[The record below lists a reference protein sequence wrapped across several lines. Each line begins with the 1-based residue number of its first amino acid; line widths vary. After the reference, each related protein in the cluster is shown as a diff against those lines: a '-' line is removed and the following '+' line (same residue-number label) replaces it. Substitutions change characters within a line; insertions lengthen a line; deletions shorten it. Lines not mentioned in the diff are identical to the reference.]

1 MEVNPAVKGAPP
13 CVSAQMP
20 EGQWCSRFQRL
31 NGNVA
36 SDLTD
41 GRQVQELLP
50 TKQQSQAVPP
60 CLSPSRADPARL
72 LPDLFNRID
81 P

>member
-1 MEVNPAVKGAPP
+1 MEVNPAVKGAQP
-13 CVSAQMP
+13 CVSARMP

-41 GRQVQELLP
+41 DRQVQELAD
-50 TKQQSQAVPP
+50 QQALEVSKCA
-60 CLSPSRADPARL
+60 
-72 LPDLFNRID
+72 
-81 P
+81 